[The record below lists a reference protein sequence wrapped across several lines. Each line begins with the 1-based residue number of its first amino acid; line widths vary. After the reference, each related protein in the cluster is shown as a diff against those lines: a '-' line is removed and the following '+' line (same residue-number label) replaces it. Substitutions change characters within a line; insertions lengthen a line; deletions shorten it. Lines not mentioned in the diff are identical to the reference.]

1 MILVFPYSSYREKK
15 IKRESPSIDDIAQ
28 LLQCFEEEDFEKEE
42 KIDWLQNIQNIYKS
56 KVRK

>member
-42 KIDWLQNIQNIYKS
+42 KID
-56 KVRK
+56 